1 MEVTIVLKPRKRYSG
16 LTIEEFTLAE
26 DSKEITEDTI
36 RERMAPESLVKS
48 SEKSRELAGAYL
60 SVLRQEV
67 PADHH
72 FGSAGSIHALKD
84 ALVAIAEQASESHIA
99 ISDDELARVIEYT
112 AYLDE
117 LDHPQVLVDDISLL
131 IRAIHSLKPDL
142 QHSSDWVGSEDKEIQ
157 ASSERRW
164 FGENS

>member
-1 MEVTIVLKPRKRYSG
+1 M
-16 LTIEEFTLAE
+16 AE
-26 DSKEITEDTI
+26 GSKEIAEDI
-36 RERMAPESLVKS
+36 ARERMAPERLVES

-84 ALVAIAEQASESHIA
+84 ALVAIAEQASESHIT
-99 ISDDELARVIEYT
+99 ITDDELARVIEYT

-117 LDHPQVLVDDISLL
+117 LDHPQVLVDAISLL

-142 QHSSDWVGSEDKEIQ
+142 QHSSDWHMDENEEHLAAAEK
-157 ASSERRW
+157 RW
-164 FGENS
+164 RGELDS